1 MQKDLLAFIG
11 CDETKAFFFI
21 EEFHFAGWHD
31 YLFLRVFHFTKGDP
45 LKTTAR
51 LMPCLQ
57 GYPRRMTKSKP
68 SGPSRLE
75 TVLAYMGAGI
85 IGLSLLSIVITLV
98 RSSFGE
104 TTNLALFAQIP
115 LIALPIGFVLVLVL
129 LFLSVRRKGRENKQ

>member
-1 MQKDLLAFIG
+1 VQKNLLAFIG

-31 YLFLRVFHFTKGDP
+31 YLFLRIFHFTKGGP

-51 LMPCLQ
+51 IMPCLQ

-85 IGLSLLSIVITLV
+85 IGLSLVSIVITLV
-98 RSSFGE
+98 RSFFGE

>member
-1 MQKDLLAFIG
+1 
-11 CDETKAFFFI
+11 
-21 EEFHFAGWHD
+21 
-31 YLFLRVFHFTKGDP
+31 
-45 LKTTAR
+45 
-51 LMPCLQ
+51 
-57 GYPRRMTKSKP
+57 MTKFKP

-98 RSSFGE
+98 RSFFGE

-129 LFLSVRRKGRENKQ
+129 LVLSIRRKGRENKQ